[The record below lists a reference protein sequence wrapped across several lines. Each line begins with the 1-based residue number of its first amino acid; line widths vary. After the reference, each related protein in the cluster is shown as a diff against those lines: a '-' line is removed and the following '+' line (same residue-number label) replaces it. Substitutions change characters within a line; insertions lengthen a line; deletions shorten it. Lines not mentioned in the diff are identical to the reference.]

1 MVLDEL
7 DQAPRRVVPGDD
19 DLARVD
25 LIDNQGTSLIQH
37 VPSSASTGWGSR

>member
-7 DQAPRRVVPGDD
+7 DQAPRGVVPGDD

-25 LIDNQGTSLIQH
+25 LIRQEFN
-37 VPSSASTGWGSR
+37 SASQQPS